1 MDIKITPSRLKGR
14 LTVPSSKSI
23 SHRALICAA
32 LCDGTSVIKNTL
44 ECDDTE
50 ATINALTALGATIAV
65 NGAEITVNGIKNA
78 PQNAEIDCNE
88 SGSTLRFIMPIAAA
102 FGVNASFSG
111 KGKLPSRPITEYFT
125 ELSKNGIIF
134 TAKEMP
140 YKIEGRLMG
149 GEYRIAGN
157 VSSQFI
163 TGLLF
168 ALPLLNGDSKIILT
182 SPLESKPYVD
192 ITIACLNSFGV
203 AVEETEYGYFV
214 KGNQRYHAT
223 DYSVEADYSN
233 AAFFLV
239 ANALGSDVIL
249 ENLNEKSVQGDAE
262 IMNVVN
268 SYNGKAFDISA
279 SQIPDLVPV
288 LTVLAS
294 LSVGTSTIFN
304 AERLRIKECDRLA
317 AITDVLSTLGAKIH
331 EYNDKLVVEGVDML
345 QGGTCD
351 SYNDHRIPMSIAVA
365 ATRATQPIIIKN
377 AECVSKSYPQFWED
391 YKKMGGIVDVVNA

>member
-140 YKIEGRLMG
+140 YKIEGRLTG

-192 ITIACLNSFGV
+192 ITIACLDSFGV

-214 KGNQRYHAT
+214 KGNQCYHAT

>member
-1 MDIKITPSRLKGR
+1 MDIKITPSKLGGS
-14 LTVPSSKSI
+14 LAMPSSKSI

-32 LCDGTSVIKNTL
+32 LCDGTSVIRNSL
-44 ECDDTE
+44 DCDDTE
-50 ATINALTALGATIAV
+50 ATINALTALGAK
-65 NGAEITVNGIKNA
+65 ITVNGSEITVRGIGNA
-78 PQNAEIDCNE
+78 PQNADIDCKE

-102 FGVNASFSG
+102 LGVNASFSG

-140 YKIEGRLMG
+140 YKIEGRLTG

-157 VSSQFI
+157 ISSQFI

-168 ALPLLNGDSKIILT
+168 SLPMLENDSRIVIT
-182 SPLESKPYVD
+182 SPLQSKPYVD
-192 ITIACLNSFGV
+192 ITISCLEAFGINI
-203 AVEETEYGYFV
+203 EETDYGYFV
-214 KGNQRYHAT
+214 RGRQRYKAT
-223 DYSVEADYSN
+223 DYSVEADFSN

-239 ANALGSDVIL
+239 ANALGNDVAL
-249 ENLNEKSVQGDAE
+249 ENLNTRSVQGDAE
-262 IMNVVN
+262 IMNIVN
-268 SYNGKAFDISA
+268 RYDGKAFDTDA

-304 AERLRIKECDRLA
+304 AGRLRIKECDRLA
-317 AITDVLSTLGAKIH
+317 AITDVLTTLGAKIH
-331 EYNDKLVVEGVDML
+331 EYSDKLVIDGVEMLHGGV
-345 QGGTCD
+345 CN

-365 ATRATQPIIIKN
+365 ATRATEPIIIKN

-391 YKKMGGIVDVVNA
+391 YKKTGGIVDVINA